1 MSLGTFNMLGELA
14 PRIDVRPSFDTQ
26 THDPRGRP
34 LYISFKHV
42 SHIGLI
48 VGPIVAITILLL
60 GAPIELQ
67 SDDGSLSAAWVTF
80 ALLILMAIWW
90 VTEAIPIPVTALLPL
105 VILPMFDV
113 SSIAKAAQPYM
124 HPIVVLLMGGFI
136 FAKAIEQWRLHERMA
151 LVVVSK
157 TGGRPAY
164 LIGGFMLASALLS
177 MWISNTATAIMMMPI
192 ALSVAAA
199 IEASEQN
206 QHPKKPYFTIAL
218 LLAIAYSCS
227 IGGLGTP
234 IGTPTNLIIIGYLD
248 SQANKSISFAQWM
261 MIGIPLVV
269 VLLPLSWLALT
280 KWIFTISNVPNA
292 DAQNNVND
300 RLATLGPMT
309 TPERRTLMVFCLIA
323 AMWAFRRPLSEL
335 QIGAHTPLAGLTDH
349 VTAIIAVILCFVL
362 PAGQKEQPGRKLL
375 DWDIAER
382 IPWGVLLL
390 FGGGMS
396 LAYAISGSG
405 LSAYLG
411 QSIAGLANFHIF
423 ILIVIVS
430 VMVLALTEITSNV
443 ATASAIMPVVGAMAM
458 ETGIPVEVIAVPV
471 ALAAGCAFMLPM
483 ATGPNAVVFAT
494 GKVTLPQMA
503 RIGFRI
509 NIIAVVI
516 ISLLSFF
523 LTPLV
528 FS

>member
-1 MSLGTFNMLGELA
+1 M
-14 PRIDVRPSFDTQ
+14 
-26 THDPRGRP
+26 
-34 LYISFKHV
+34 ISFKQV

-48 VGPIVAITILLL
+48 AGPVLAVLVLLI
-60 GAPIELQ
+60 GPPSELQ
-67 SDDGSLSAAWVTF
+67 SSSGGLSAPWVTL
-80 ALLILMAIWW
+80 ALLVLMATWW

-105 VILPMFDV
+105 VVLPLFDIA
-113 SSIAKAAQPYM
+113 SIAKAAQPYM

-151 LVVVSK
+151 LYVISK
-157 TGGRPAY
+157 TGGRPAH
-164 LIGGFMLASALLS
+164 LIGGFMLASGMLS

-199 IEASEQN
+199 IEVSKPESEA
-206 QHPKKPYFTIAL
+206 KKPYFTIAL
-218 LLAIAYSCS
+218 LLAIAYACS
-227 IGGLGTP
+227 IGGLATP

-248 SQANKSISFAQWM
+248 EQANKNISFAEWM
-261 MIGIPLVV
+261 MIGIPMVAIM
-269 VLLPLSWLALT
+269 LPLAWLALT
-280 KWIFTISNVPNA
+280 KWLFTIDNIPNERA
-292 DAQNNVND
+292 HKDVNN
-300 RLATLGPMT
+300 RLLALGKMT
-309 TPERRTLMVFCLIA
+309 SPERRTLMLFCLIA
-323 AMWAFRRPLSEL
+323 FMWAFRRPLSEL
-335 QIGAHTPLAGLTDH
+335 QIAGLTPLAGLTDH

-362 PAGQKEQPGRKLL
+362 PAGVKDEPRRKILE
-375 DWDIAER
+375 WDIAQR

-396 LAYAISGSG
+396 LAYAISNSG

-423 ILIVIVS
+423 ILIVIVALL
-430 VMVLALTEITSNV
+430 VLTLTEVTSNV
-443 ATASAIMPVVGAMAM
+443 ATASAIMPVVGAMAI

-494 GKVTLPQMA
+494 GQVSLPQMA
-503 RIGFRI
+503 RIGLSI
-509 NIIAVVI
+509 NIIAVIV